1 MSDKMYKVVK
11 HKGSVDLYLV
21 YNAFSGWMWSV
32 GDTCA
37 FFQSR
42 KAAQKV
48 ILEKGF
54 TGCTIEPM

>member
-1 MSDKMYKVVK
+1 MYKVVK